1 MLDLQKLER
10 FDSKGMHKIY
20 DRWPDIA
27 QESFEASLEEVKFH
41 NIDHIVF
48 AGMGGSGA
56 IGSIFASI
64 LSKTNIHVSIVK
76 GYILPKTVDS
86 ETLVVTTSVSGNT
99 DETLTILN
107 SASKQNCKIISLSS
121 GGKMK
126 EFCNK
131 NNIEFR
137 EIPKIHSPRASFTRF
152 LYSMLKILNPII
164 PIPDADILESINEM
178 KKLSIMINSKNLTI
192 ENPALSLSS
201 WISGIPLIYYP
212 SGLQAAAVR
221 FKNSLQ
227 ENAKMHAITED
238 VVESSHNG
246 VVSWEQQSNVIPIMI
261 EGADDYIKTK
271 ERWKVLCKL
280 FDEKKIEYKKVFSG
294 EGSILTK
301 LMRLVYLLDYAS
313 IYKAVISEIDPT
325 PVKSIEFIK
334 NNL

>member
-1 MLDLQKLER
+1 M
-10 FDSKGMHKIY
+10 IY
-20 DRWPDIA
+20 DKWPQIA
-27 QESFEASLEEVKFH
+27 EESYNAPLESVKFQD
-41 NIDHIVF
+41 IDHIVF

-56 IGSIFASI
+56 IGSIFSSI

-99 DETLTILN
+99 DETLTILE
-107 SASKQNCKIISLSS
+107 SASKQNCKLISLSS
-121 GGKMK
+121 GGKMEK
-126 EFCNK
+126 FCIENK
-131 NNIEFR
+131 IEHR
-137 EIPKIHSPRASFTRF
+137 KIPRIHSPRASFTQF
-152 LYSMLKILNPII
+152 LYSMLKVLNPII
-164 PIPDADILESINEM
+164 PIPTSEIFESIIEM
-178 KKLSIMINSKNLTI
+178 KKLCTSINSKNLTND
-192 ENPALSLSS
+192 NPALNLAQ

-212 SGLQAAAVR
+212 SGLQAAAIR

-246 VVSWEQQSNVIPIMI
+246 IVAWEQQSNVIPIMI

-271 ERWKVLCKL
+271 ERWEVLKRF
-280 FDEKKIEYKKVFSG
+280 FDEKNIDYKEIFSK

-313 IYKAVISEIDPT
+313 IYKAVLSEIDPT
-325 PVKSIEFIK
+325 PVESIKFIK
-334 NNL
+334 NKL

>member
-1 MLDLQKLER
+1 MY
-10 FDSKGMHKIY
+10 KIY

-27 QESFEASLEEVKFH
+27 QESYDASLESVKFQD
-41 NIDHIVF
+41 IDHIVF

-64 LSKTNIHVSIVK
+64 LSKTNVHVLIVK

-86 ETLVVTTSVSGNT
+86 ETLVVTISVSGNT

-126 EFCNK
+126 EFCAKNK
-131 NNIEFR
+131 IEFR

-152 LYSMLKILNPII
+152 LYSMLKILNSIMPT
-164 PIPDADILESINEM
+164 PTSDIFESIDEM
-178 KKLSIMINSKNLTI
+178 KKLSVKINSKNVTK
-192 ENPALSLSS
+192 ENPVLNLAEC
-201 WISGIPLIYYP
+201 ISGIPLIYYP
-212 SGLQAAAVR
+212 SGLQAAAIR

-227 ENAKMHAITED
+227 ENVKMYAITED
-238 VVESSHNG
+238 VVESSHSG
-246 VVSWEQQSNVIPIMI
+246 VVSWEQQSDVILIMI

-271 ERWKVLCKL
+271 ERWKTLK
-280 FDEKKIEYKKVFSG
+280 FFEEKEIKYREIFSG

-301 LMRLVYLLDYAS
+301 LMRLVY
-313 IYKAVISEIDPT
+313 
-325 PVKSIEFIK
+325 
-334 NNL
+334 